1 MRLAAGANR
10 LAQAGVAA
18 PLGSGGVTR
27 NTTFGF
33 ITSKCRVRHAA
44 ASVVTLAATTP
55 SSGAGSRR
63 AAARRAEDRRLMAAI
78 LHGHDR
84 LVRRREGRNSKPRD
98 YPEACRSNPP
108 YATANVSSGK
118 ASGGAVVAL
127 SKVQSVDQRMR
138 LECGVGFRQLLTCR
152 RTRPGQLS
160 ANKRLCAPS

>member
-98 YPEACRSNPP
+98 YPGSLPLEAAIRNCQRILRQSERRGCRGPKQ
-108 YATANVSSGK
+108 G
-118 ASGGAVVAL
+118 
-127 SKVQSVDQRMR
+127 SV
-138 LECGVGFRQLLTCR
+138 G
-152 RTRPGQLS
+152 
-160 ANKRLCAPS
+160 